1 MSLKLKESVALD
13 RLREFGFKPTAELI
27 ASDCRYEPIFDGCR
41 YMFPWWHL
49 FLQDPDTGG
58 PRVDEDSGNPIL
70 HAWVDTCDGENCLWF
85 DVMPE
90 CTYHAGIAASL
101 LSSRASRGRWTSLLV
116 RIALSPGRRSASGPI
131 GMRRPSTS
139 RSATRSAT
147 C

>member
-90 CTYHAGIAASL
+90 CTYHAGMDDL
-101 LSSRASRGRWTSLLV
+101 NLV
-116 RIALSPGRRSASGPI
+116 TDTVFKLTQAGLIEIVKEEPENV
-131 GMRRPSTS
+131 
-139 RSATRSAT
+139 
-147 C
+147 